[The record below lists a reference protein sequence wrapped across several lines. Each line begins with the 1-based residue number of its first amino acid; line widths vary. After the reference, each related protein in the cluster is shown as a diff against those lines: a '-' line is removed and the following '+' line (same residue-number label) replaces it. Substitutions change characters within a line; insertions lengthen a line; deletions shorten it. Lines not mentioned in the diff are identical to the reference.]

1 MLFVGRAPGGGR
13 GHQGEH
19 CVLAR
24 VTPTVLANA
33 HSDAFKMIDPPIQA
47 CKVQHLTKGV
57 ALRMA
62 EAEAVSPGCPGC
74 PWASKE
80 QLSVIVRATIAARDR
95 RMRLMAERF
104 GQRWAEEIAAA
115 EHRGGVCGVVKY
127 YHILY

>member
-1 MLFVGRAPGGGR
+1 MATQPWHDELLFVGRAPGGGR

-62 EAEAVSPGCPGC
+62 EAEAVS
-74 PWASKE
+74 E
-80 QLSVIVRATIAARDR
+80 QQLGRAAR
-95 RMRLMAERF
+95 
-104 GQRWAEEIAAA
+104 
-115 EHRGGVCGVVKY
+115 HRSHLALHQSYLTGIPMEVSR
-127 YHILY
+127 